1 MHKSSVRAKSL
12 LSIQSDA
19 TTEKSKGSI
28 FASQSMTFEL
38 HILEFK
44 TELNL
49 KSCRSVLIF
58 SQTIT

>member
-38 HILEFK
+38 HILE
-44 TELNL
+44 
-49 KSCRSVLIF
+49 CD
-58 SQTIT
+58 